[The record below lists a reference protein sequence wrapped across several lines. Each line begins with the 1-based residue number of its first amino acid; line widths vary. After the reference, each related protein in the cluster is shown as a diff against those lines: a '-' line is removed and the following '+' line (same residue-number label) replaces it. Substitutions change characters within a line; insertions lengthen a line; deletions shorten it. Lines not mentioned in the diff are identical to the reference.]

1 MPIINRY
8 NFNTFKLEDFLILH
22 LTILACAEIAK
33 KMDRLKECWTDFKEP
48 WTDFKEPWTDFKEPW
63 TDLRK
68 QWTDFKDN
76 FNSFLP
82 KKYKLRLG

>member
-1 MPIINRY
+1 MNKY
-8 NFNTFKLEDFLILH
+8 NFNTYKLEDFLILH

-48 WTDFKEPWTDFKEPW
+48 WTD
-63 TDLRK
+63 LRK